1 MGTPY
6 DKILKAMSYGLFFRA
21 KDEKENL
28 FSSDHKFLEA
38 LSREFDAVLIKELA
52 LDPVGDRFIIDELK
66 SRYEELGRDLK
77 T

>member
-1 MGTPY
+1 
-6 DKILKAMSYGLFFRA
+6 MSYGLFFRA
-21 KDEKENL
+21 KDEKEKL

-38 LSREFDAVLIKELA
+38 LLREFDAVLIKQLA

-66 SRYEELGRDLK
+66 SRYEELGRDLR